1 MDSGTLT
8 NLGLVVLFVL
18 IGGLFAGT
26 EMALV
31 SLREG
36 QVRQI
41 EASGERGERIGR
53 LVRDPNQFLS
63 AVQVGVTVAGFFSS
77 AYGGATLAPD
87 LAPVLVGWGLAPG
100 VADTAALV
108 LMTLLIAYL
117 SLVLGELVP
126 KRLAMQRAV
135 GFTKVLAPPLNVFA
149 KLMRPVIALLSVST
163 NAVVRLLGG
172 DPHADREAMSA
183 EELRVVLEGHEGLL
197 PYNRRILADVFRA
210 GERRLNEVMRPR
222 TDVEFLAGDLT
233 VAQAA
238 EKVAGGTHS
247 RYPVT
252 GRSVDDIVGFVHIR
266 DLLQAHLAGDHDRRL
281 SELARPMMSVPATN
295 HVLPTLATM
304 RQAKQQ
310 VVLVVDE
317 YGGTDGIATV
327 EDLVEEVVGEIYD
340 EYDAG
345 AEPEDSTLH
354 RGEAIIV
361 DGSLIIQELED
372 LVGRPLPDGPY
383 ETVGGLVVSRLGH
396 LAEGGEVVHVAGL
409 RLEVLS
415 VGEHRVERV
424 QVSLADPGEGDDDA
438 DGTAR

>member
-1 MDSGTLT
+1 MDSGTLS
-8 NLGLVVLFVL
+8 NLALVVLFVL
-18 IGGLFAGT
+18 VGGLFAGT

-41 EASGERGERIGR
+41 EASGERGQRIGR

-77 AYGGATLAPD
+77 AYGAATLAPD

-172 DPHADREAMSA
+172 DPHADREAMSP

-210 GERRLNEVMRPR
+210 GERRINEVMRPR
-222 TDVEFLAGDLT
+222 PDVEFLAGDLT
-233 VAQAA
+233 VAEAA

-266 DLLQAHLAGDHDRRL
+266 DLLQAHLAGDHERRL
-281 SELARPMMSVPATN
+281 GELARPMMSVPATN

-327 EDLVEEVVGEIYD
+327 EDLVEEIVGEIYD

-361 DGSLIIQELED
+361 DGSLIVQELED
-372 LVGRPLPDGPY
+372 LVGREVPDGPY
-383 ETVGGLVVSRLGH
+383 ETVGGLVVSRLGR
-396 LAEGGEVVHVAGL
+396 LAEGGEVVHIAGL

-415 VGEHRVERV
+415 VGDHRVERV
-424 QVSLADPGEGDDDA
+424 QVSLADPAEGESTDP
-438 DGTAR
+438 TVR

>member
-1 MDSGTLT
+1 MDAATLS
-8 NLGLVVLFVL
+8 NLALVVLFVL
-18 IGGLFAGT
+18 VGGLFAGT
-26 EMALV
+26 EMAMV

-36 QVRQI
+36 QVRQL

-77 AYGGATLAPD
+77 AYGAATLAPD

-100 VADTAALV
+100 MADTVALV
-108 LMTLLIAYL
+108 AMTLLIAYL

-135 GFTKVLAPPLNVFA
+135 GFTRVLAPPLSRFA
-149 KLMRPVIALLSVST
+149 RLMRPVISLLSGST
-163 NAVVRLLGG
+163 NVVVRLLGG
-172 DPHADREAMSA
+172 DPHADREQMSA
-183 EELRVVLEGHEGLL
+183 DELRSILEGHEGLL
-197 PYNRRILADVFRA
+197 PYNRRILTDVFRA
-210 GERRLNEVMRPR
+210 GERRLSEVMRPR
-222 TDVEFLAGDLT
+222 RDVEFLDGDLT
-233 VAQAA
+233 VGQAA
-238 EKVAGGTHS
+238 DDVAEGTHS

-252 GRSVDDIVGFVHIR
+252 GRSVDDIVGFVHLR
-266 DLLQAHLAGDHDRRL
+266 DLLSAHLAGQTGVRL
-281 SELARPMMSVPATN
+281 SDLARPMMSVPATN
-295 HVLPTLATM
+295 HVLPTLAAM

-354 RGEAIIV
+354 HGESVIV
-361 DGSLIIQELED
+361 DGSLIVQELQD
-372 LVGRPLPDGPY
+372 LIGRPVPDGPY

-396 LAEGGEVVHVAGL
+396 LAEAGEVVRVEGL
-409 RLEVLS
+409 RLEVVS
-415 VGEHRVERV
+415 VGERRIERV
-424 QVSLADPGEGDDDA
+424 RVSL
-438 DGTAR
+438 DG